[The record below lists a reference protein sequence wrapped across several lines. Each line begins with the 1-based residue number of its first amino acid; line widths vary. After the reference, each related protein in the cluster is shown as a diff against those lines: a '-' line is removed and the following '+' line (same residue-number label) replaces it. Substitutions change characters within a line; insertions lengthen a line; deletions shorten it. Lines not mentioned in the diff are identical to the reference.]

1 MATSR
6 MSMASRTRKAWSAG
20 HMLDLA
26 PRAADRLGHAHGLY
40 GLGHVVGTDQMGAAE
55 HGGGRRG
62 QRAGKASSGIGLARD
77 LADEGFARGA
87 DAHRPAEDAQ
97 APDLREDRTVP
108 LVPRHV
114 ALPEEADA
122 WIDHD
127 ALWLDAGPGGDLEA
141 LREHLDDGVH
151 GRGGLAR
158 AHLGGHHDEASA
170 RARHERREA
179 RILRETTHVVDDG
192 GAGFESSAGW
202 PHAARVGGDG
212 HSELARDVADGRA
225 EAIGLLGGGDGVRE
239 IRR

>member
-6 MSMASRTRKAWSAG
+6 ISMASRTRKAWSAG

-26 PRAADRLGHAHGLY
+26 PRAPHRLGYAHSLHR
-40 GLGHVVGTDQMGAAE
+40 LGHVVGTDQMSAPE
-55 HGGGRRG
+55 HGSGRRG
-62 QRAGKASSGIGLARD
+62 QGAGKAPSGIWLARD

-97 APDLREDRTVP
+97 APHLREDRTVP

-114 ALPEEADA
+114 ALPEEADT

-141 LREHLDDGVH
+141 LREHRDDGVH
-151 GRGGLAR
+151 GQGRLAR
-158 AHLGGHHDEASA
+158 AHLGGHHDKTGA

-179 RILRETTHVVDDG
+179 RILREAAHVVDDG
-192 GAGFESSAGW
+192 GPGVESGAGRL
-202 PHAARVGGDG
+202 HAA
-212 HSELARDVADGRA
+212 
-225 EAIGLLGGGDGVRE
+225 
-239 IRR
+239 

>member
-6 MSMASRTRKAWSAG
+6 ISMASRTRKAWSAG

-26 PRAADRLGHAHGLY
+26 PRAAHRFGHAHGLHR
-40 GLGHVVGTDQMGAAE
+40 LRHVVDTDQMGAPE
-55 HGGGRRG
+55 HGDGRRG
-62 QRAGKASSGIGLARD
+62 QRAGEAPSRIGLACD

-87 DAHRPAEDAQ
+87 DAYRPAEDAQ
-97 APDLREDRTVP
+97 APNLREDRTVP

-127 ALWLDAGPGGDLEA
+127 ALWPDAGPGGDLEA
-141 LREHLDDGVH
+141 LREHGDDGVH
-151 GRGGLAR
+151 RRGGLAR

-179 RILRETTHVVDDG
+179 RILREATHVVDDG
-192 GAGFESSAGW
+192 GAGLESGAGRL
-202 PHAARVGGDG
+202 HAARVRGDG

-225 EAIGLLGGGDGVRE
+225 EAIGL
-239 IRR
+239 